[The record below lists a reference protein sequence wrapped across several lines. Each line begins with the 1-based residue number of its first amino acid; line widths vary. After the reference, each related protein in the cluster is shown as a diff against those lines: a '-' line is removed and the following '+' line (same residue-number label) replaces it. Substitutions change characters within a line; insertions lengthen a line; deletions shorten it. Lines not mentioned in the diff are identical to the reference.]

1 MRRPAV
7 FLDRDGTL
15 VEEVNYLSKID
26 DLQVFPFASD
36 ALALLKREGYLIVV
50 VTNQSG
56 IGRGIFLETAMH
68 EIHDRIEYE
77 RGGLID
83 GFYFCPHLPAD
94 GCACR
99 KPGTGMIEK
108 ASNELEIDK
117 ALSWMIGD
125 KMLDVEAG
133 INSGLRTIL
142 VRTGYGR
149 SFDAGSSNQPHYIA
163 DDLLDAAKQIVGRPR
178 SEQ

>member
-1 MRRPAV
+1 
-7 FLDRDGTL
+7 
-15 VEEVNYLSKID
+15 
-26 DLQVFPFASD
+26 
-36 ALALLKREGYLIVV
+36 
-50 VTNQSG
+50 
-56 IGRGIFLETAMH
+56 
-68 EIHDRIEYE
+68 
-77 RGGLID
+77 
-83 GFYFCPHLPAD
+83 
-94 GCACR
+94 
-99 KPGTGMIEK
+99 MIEK

-133 INSGLRTIL
+133 INSGLRSIL